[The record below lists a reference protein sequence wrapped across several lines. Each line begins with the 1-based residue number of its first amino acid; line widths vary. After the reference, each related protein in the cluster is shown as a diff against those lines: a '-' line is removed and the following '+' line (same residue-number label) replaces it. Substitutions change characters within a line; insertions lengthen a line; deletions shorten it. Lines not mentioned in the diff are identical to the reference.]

1 MKDKL
6 LSLVFWRSRV
16 IELVVAMMSVYL
28 LTAYIEKRELTQRAA
43 VPASDWFVVEELFI
57 PDHEVG
63 SNPQIVYARQIRQP
77 FRGFWVA
84 EAQQRG
90 EDDRSAGFFTQCTG
104 SGTND
109 YELTDILPND
119 RVSWSW
125 FFDRP
130 CVIPPGTYRVVV
142 SYDMM
147 RPDYPVKRQE
157 ARSNVFRVYAP
168 GTMSAAQPTP

>member
-6 LSLVFWRSRV
+6 LSVAFWRNR
-16 IELVVAMMSVYL
+16 LVEVAVAMTTVYV
-28 LTAYIEKRELTQRAA
+28 LTAYLDQREADKRAA
-43 VPASDWFVVEELFI
+43 VPPEDWFVVEELFI

-63 SNPQIVYARQIRQP
+63 SDPQIVYARQIRQP

-84 EAQQRG
+84 EAQRR
-90 EDDRSAGFFTQCTG
+90 DDSERATGFFTQCTG

-147 RPDYPVKRQE
+147 RADYPVKRQE
-157 ARSNVFRVYAP
+157 ARSNVFRVYERGQLPGVAP
-168 GTMSAAQPTP
+168 